1 MKLTHLLQEAMWK
14 KESYARHGSKWYAM
28 QKKKREEKK
37 KERMVEKM
45 AILHARLSKKGAGKK
60 ERK

>member
-1 MKLTHLLQEAMWK
+1 MWK

-37 KERMVEKM
+37 MGRMEEKM
-45 AILHARLSKKGAGKK
+45 AILRARLTKK
-60 ERK
+60 ERD